1 MLSDVASGVGQAIG
15 TAMTAGVKDVI
26 TGARSVNEVLA
37 DTFGSIADSFFGMA
51 QKIIADM
58 IKMVVLKSLLGIFGM
73 NNADGGPG
81 GFLGGLGSMFGL
93 GGGGASAGAGAS
105 TFGGGIDLGGST
117 GIGAASGGGFKM
129 PGPDQGFMLLP
140 NITKSANGNILVG
153 GFQAF
158 AKGGVV
164 NKPTLGLV
172 GEGAYNEAVVPL
184 PNGKAI
190 PVDMKQQAGNTVNTN
205 ITVNVDNQ
213 GGTQTEMT
221 GDQAGKLGK
230 AIDNA
235 VKRVILEERR
245 PGGILSGR

>member
-1 MLSDVASGVGQAIG
+1 
-15 TAMTAGVKDVI
+15 MTSGVKDVL
-26 TGARSVNEVLA
+26 TGARSVKEVLA
-37 DTFGSIADSFFGMA
+37 DTFSSIADSFFGMA

-58 IKMVVLKSLLGIFGM
+58 IKMLVLKSLLGIFGM

-81 GFLGGLGSMFGL
+81 GFLGGLF
-93 GGGGASAGAGAS
+93 GGGGAGATSGSPLAG
-105 TFGGGIDLGGST
+105 FGMDSLLTSGTGST
-117 GIGAASGGGFKM
+117 GANMFMGSGAVFSK
-129 PGPDQGFMLLP
+129 
-140 NITKSANGNILVG
+140 NGNILVG

-245 PGGILSGR
+245 PGCMLSGR

>member
-1 MLSDVASGVGQAIG
+1 MQ
-15 TAMTAGVKDVI
+15 
-26 TGARSVNEVLA
+26 
-37 DTFGSIADSFFGMA
+37 
-51 QKIIADM
+51 
-58 IKMVVLKSLLGIFGM
+58 
-73 NNADGGPG
+73 
-81 GFLGGLGSMFGL
+81 
-93 GGGGASAGAGAS
+93 
-105 TFGGGIDLGGST
+105 
-117 GIGAASGGGFKM
+117 
-129 PGPDQGFMLLP
+129 
-140 NITKSANGNILVG
+140 
-153 GFQAF
+153 
-158 AKGGVV
+158 
-164 NKPTLGLV
+164 
-172 GEGAYNEAVVPL
+172 PL